1 LPIDN
6 LLAKGDMPVYSLLIK
21 NIRVVDG
28 LGNPWYKADVGIQGE
43 KIAQIG
49 RIEEKEAQKII
60 DGKGM
65 VLAPGFID
73 MHSHSEMIF
82 LSEKQTEL
90 LEGRIRQGITTE
102 IMGNCGISVS
112 PIRNE
117 LKSDMEKSVGWMTP
131 EPVPWSWNSMAE
143 FLDLIEKKGVMVNVG
158 TLTGHGAIRAYVK
171 GFSSGLVPPD
181 GIEKM
186 KEILGET
193 FEEGSFGLSSGLIYA
208 PGMFAD
214 TNEFIDLG
222 RVVAKYGRILTSHV
236 RGSSETDVDAE
247 KEIIQIGEKA
257 GCKVHRSHYE
267 AFGKENWH
275 KIEITLKLDEEAR
288 QRGIDFA
295 FDMFPYTAA
304 MTMMIAIYPPWALD
318 GGWPK
323 FLSRVQDPDTRKKIE
338 HDIETVV
345 PSWPTW
351 IPGAW
356 PHNLVKAGGWE
367 NIYIGYIPSDK
378 NKHYEGLN
386 LVELGEKLRKSPFD
400 AITDLMIKENG
411 AISQLI
417 FGVSGDRENEEPIKA
432 IVRHPLGGY
441 ATDAVDI
448 GRGKPHPAAYGTYP
462 RILGH
467 YVREQKL
474 LTLEDAVRRMTSF
487 PASRLGLKGRG
498 MIAEGYFADL
508 VIFDPD
514 RIRDRATY
522 EESRQFPE
530 GIHQVIINGHVVL
543 ENGEMKEIQPGKVLR
558 K

>member
-1 LPIDN
+1 
-6 LLAKGDMPVYSLLIK
+6 MYSLVIK
-21 NIRVVDG
+21 NVRVVDG
-28 LGNPWYKADVGIQGE
+28 FGNPWYLADVGIQGE
-43 KIAQIG
+43 KIAHIG
-49 RIEEKEAQKII
+49 QVEGKEAQKII
-60 DGKGM
+60 DGKRM

-82 LSEKQTEL
+82 LSEKQSEL

-112 PIRNE
+112 PIRDE
-117 LKSDMEKSVGWMTP
+117 LKPDMEKSVGWMTP
-131 EPVPWSWNSMAE
+131 ESVSWNWNSMAE
-143 FLDLIEKKGVMVNVG
+143 FLDLIEKKGVTVNVG

-171 GFSSGLVPPD
+171 GFSSGLMSP
-181 GIEKM
+181 GETREM
-186 KEILGET
+186 KEILSRT

-214 TNEFIDLG
+214 TDEFIELG
-222 RVVAKYGRILTSHV
+222 KVAAKFNRILTSHV
-236 RGSSETDVDAE
+236 RGSSETDIDAE
-247 KEIIQIGEKA
+247 KEVIHIGEMA
-257 GCKVHRSHYE
+257 GCRVHRSHYE

-318 GGWPK
+318 GGWPQ
-323 FLSRVQDPDTRKKIE
+323 FLRRAQDPDTRKKIE

-351 IPGAW
+351 VPGSW
-356 PHNLVKAGGWE
+356 PHNLVKAAGWK
-367 NIYIGYIPSDK
+367 NIYIGYIPSEK

-386 LVELGEKLRKSPFD
+386 LIQLGERLRKPPFE
-400 AITDLMIKENG
+400 AITDLMVEEKG

-432 IVRHPLGGY
+432 IIRHPLGGY

-448 GRGKPHPAAYGTYP
+448 GRGKPHPAAYGMYP
-462 RILGH
+462 RLLGR
-467 YVREQKL
+467 YVREEKL
-474 LTLEDAVRRMTSF
+474 VTLEDAIRRMTSF
-487 PASRLGLKGRG
+487 PANRLGIKDRG
-498 MIAEGYFADL
+498 IIAEGYFADL
-508 VIFDPD
+508 VLFDPD
-514 RIRDRATY
+514 RIRDRSTY
-522 EESRQFPE
+522 ENPRQFPE
-530 GIHQVIINGHVVL
+530 GIHHVIVNGQLIL
-543 ENGEMKEIQPGKVLR
+543 ENGEIRKIRPGKVLR

>member
-1 LPIDN
+1 
-6 LLAKGDMPVYSLLIK
+6 MYSLVIK
-21 NIRVVDG
+21 NVRVVDG
-28 LGNPWYKADVGIQGE
+28 FGNPWYLADVGIQGE
-43 KIAQIG
+43 KIAHIG
-49 RIEEKEAQKII
+49 QVEGKEAQKII
-60 DGKGM
+60 DGKRM

-82 LSEKQTEL
+82 LSEKQSEL

-112 PIRNE
+112 PIRDE
-117 LKSDMEKSVGWMTP
+117 LKPDMEKSVGWMTP
-131 EPVPWSWNSMAE
+131 ESVPWNWNSMAE
-143 FLDLIEKKGVMVNVG
+143 FLDLIEKKGVGVNVG

-171 GFSSGLVPPD
+171 GFSSGLMSP
-181 GIEKM
+181 EETRKM
-186 KEILGET
+186 KEILSRT

-214 TNEFIDLG
+214 TDEFIELG
-222 RVVAKYGRILTSHV
+222 KVAAKFNRILTSHV
-236 RGSSETDVDAE
+236 RGSSETDIDAE
-247 KEIIQIGEKA
+247 KEVIYIGEKA
-257 GCKVHRSHYE
+257 GCRVHRSHYE

-318 GGWPK
+318 GGWPQ
-323 FLSRVQDPDTRKKIE
+323 FLRRAQDPDTRKRIE

-351 IPGAW
+351 VPGSW
-356 PHNLVKAGGWE
+356 PHNLVKAAGWE
-367 NIYIGYIPSDK
+367 NIYIGYIPSEK

-386 LVELGEKLRKSPFD
+386 LIQLGERLRKPPFE
-400 AITDLMIKENG
+400 AITDLMVEEKG

-417 FGVSGDRENEEPIKA
+417 FGVSGDRENEEPIKT
-432 IVRHPLGGY
+432 IIRHPLGGY

-448 GRGKPHPAAYGTYP
+448 GRGKPHPAAYGMYP
-462 RILGH
+462 RLLGR
-467 YVREQKL
+467 YVREEKL
-474 LTLEDAVRRMTSF
+474 VTLEDAIRRMTSF
-487 PASRLGLKGRG
+487 PANRLGIKDRG
-498 MIAEGYFADL
+498 IIAEGHFADL
-508 VIFDPD
+508 VLFDPD
-514 RIRDRATY
+514 RIRDRSTY
-522 EESRQFPE
+522 ENPRQFPE
-530 GIHQVIINGHVVL
+530 GIHHVIVNGQLIL
-543 ENGEMKEIQPGKVLR
+543 ENGEIRKIRPGKVLR